1 MCLCTNLLTPL
12 QIAPNVQ
19 LTDEEV
25 EYRMKMEYNQFKE
38 EEQSFL
44 RELGLLKE
52 EDEPLPET

>member
-1 MCLCTNLLTPL
+1 MT
-12 QIAPNVQ
+12 

-25 EYRMKMEYNQFKE
+25 EYRMKQEYHQYKE

>member
-1 MCLCTNLLTPL
+1 
-12 QIAPNVQ
+12 
-19 LTDEEV
+19 
-25 EYRMKMEYNQFKE
+25 MKMEYNQFKE